1 MINIRYLTPEL
12 RRKLKKPLGILVQ
25 GSVEETIIMVKAL
38 VEKEKPAKIVS
49 VGDQVSRDLASH
61 NLLPDV
67 LIVDNKIMR
76 KEVPPFSGTA
86 DQVVNVGNPPGT
98 ITDEAWQAIE
108 KAMVDSRRTEIVVD
122 GEEDL
127 LTLVAILTAPENSLV
142 FYGQPHEGV
151 VAVKATVETKQK
163 IRGIVEA
170 MKVE

>member
-1 MINIRYLTPEL
+1 
-12 RRKLKKPLGILVQ
+12 
-25 GSVEETIIMVKAL
+25 MVKAL

-76 KEVPPFSGTA
+76 KEVPPFSATA

-151 VAVKATVETKQK
+151 VAVKATAETKQK